1 MKNLTNVQK
10 SVISQAQTALK
21 TNLPDNGR
29 IPLRDKILY
38 ALRDLDRYEAGSQ
51 GIRHKSVDHV
61 FKALKRYLKEVEV
74 N

>member
-1 MKNLTNVQK
+1 MLNLTNAQK
-10 SVISQAQTALK
+10 IVLHKSLVALK
-21 TNLPDNGR
+21 SNLPDNGR

-61 FKALKRYLKEVEV
+61 FKALKRYLKETAQ
-74 N
+74 